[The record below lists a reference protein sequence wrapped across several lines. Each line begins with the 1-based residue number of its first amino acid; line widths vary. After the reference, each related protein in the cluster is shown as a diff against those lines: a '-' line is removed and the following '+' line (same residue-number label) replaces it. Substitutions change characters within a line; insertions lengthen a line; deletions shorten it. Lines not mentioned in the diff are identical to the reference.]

1 MPYLFWH
8 IVAICKRTVFRFDID
23 TKMCLILPFWRRGEV
38 LVGVDLLQA
47 ELLLLQPL
55 GKQTPVVD
63 IVITR
68 SRL

>member
-1 MPYLFWH
+1 MPYLFWY
-8 IVAICKRTVFRFDID
+8 IVAICKRTVFRKID
-23 TKMCLILPFWRRGEV
+23 TKMCLNIPFWRRGEV